1 MGFPPAEAELAAAQM
16 AAEQAEVEH
25 DPEPDHGQLDALSGM
40 VERQAPAVAEPAE
53 VADVVEAEPAATES
67 AETVTALDAATPTE
81 PSAPVQDTV
90 EAEDF
95 DPLTAPIENVVE
107 YSEPHEPDTAATEDV
122 AAPDEIVITH
132 GRTFGVQRL
141 AQVFI
146 MGAALSNLALAGLEA
161 IGGGAMVVVSLAL
174 VSLAIW
180 TAAVIT
186 FLHWVSRAYL
196 HVASTSAVPQ
206 RHGHTMA
213 VAGWMIPV
221 AGFVVGYR
229 VLQDLWAGSDP
240 ATRGDADAGPAR
252 ARLIDVWLLGVVTA
266 TLFAYALPFA
276 LGDSV
281 LWGALSSVGLLAA
294 AFALIQVMTTI
305 GGWVTDV
312 PPAPAAAEIVDEG
325 TVSTRA
331 DDLQPTAPVAEPD
344 PVPVD

>member
-1 MGFPPAEAELAAAQM
+1 MGFPPAEAELAAAQ
-16 AAEQAEVEH
+16 AVAEQAEVEH

-53 VADVVEAEPAATES
+53 VADVVEAEAAATEA
-67 AETVTALDAATPTE
+67 AEPVTALDAATPTE
-81 PSAPVQDTV
+81 PSAPVQDAV
-90 EAEDF
+90 ETEDF
-95 DPLTAPIENVVE
+95 DPLTAPIETVVE
-107 YSEPHEPDTAATEDV
+107 YSEPHEPDTAATEHLT
-122 AAPDEIVITH
+122 DEEKVTTP

-146 MGAALSNLALAGLEA
+146 MGAALSNLALVGLEA

-174 VSLAIW
+174 VGLAIW

-221 AGFVVGYR
+221 VGFVVGYR

-240 ATRGDADAGPAR
+240 TTRHDADAGPAK
-252 ARLIDVWLLGVVTA
+252 ARLIDVWLLGIVTA
-266 TLFAYALPFA
+266 TVFGYALPFA

-305 GGWVTDV
+305 GGWTADV

-325 TVSTRA
+325 TVSTRV